1 MEFLNSVICGTAGF
15 KGILRC
21 VDGAK
26 LPVEASGLSD
36 IHKALIISALS
47 KMTRRKMILITP
59 DEADATRLADRKS
72 VV

>member
-1 MEFLNSVICGTAGF
+1 MEFLNSVIFGTAGF

-36 IHKALIISALS
+36 IH
-47 KMTRRKMILITP
+47 
-59 DEADATRLADRKS
+59 
-72 VV
+72 